1 MGKGPS
7 KKDYAP
13 SAAETAS
20 AQIAQ
25 SRYNDFKTKYAPLLK
40 IRAAESQTDAVKT
53 SLRGR
58 AQADTM
64 QALSK
69 PSLAVAESPTAAG
82 DMAEAT
88 TGQLSKAN
96 TKAREYNNQ
105 VGLSVLSRANQ
116 QAATAQ
122 EGLATASRLSTS
134 SALAKA
140 QAKQD
145 VATAKWNAAA
155 EIGSKI
161 VGQGMENLSQKR
173 PDGTSNFFSPGI
185 QQPGTNPDGTPI
197 YKSAQGVLGYLNAGI
212 SRNF

>member
-1 MGKGPS
+1 MS
-7 KKDYAP
+7 KSPKPEGP

-20 AQIAQ
+20 AQIAK

-40 IRAAESQTDAVKT
+40 LRAAESQTDAVKT

-82 DMAEAT
+82 DMAEAV

-105 VGLSVLSRANQ
+105 VGLSVLARGNQ

-145 VATAKWNAAA
+145 VATAKWNAVA
-155 EIGSKI
+155 EIGSKVI
-161 VGQGMENLSQKR
+161 GQGMENYSQT
-173 PDGTSNFFSPGI
+173 GGFFTPGV
-185 QQPGTNPDGTPI
+185 QQPGTTPDGKPI
-197 YKSAQGVLGYLNAGI
+197 YKSAQGPLGYLNAGI